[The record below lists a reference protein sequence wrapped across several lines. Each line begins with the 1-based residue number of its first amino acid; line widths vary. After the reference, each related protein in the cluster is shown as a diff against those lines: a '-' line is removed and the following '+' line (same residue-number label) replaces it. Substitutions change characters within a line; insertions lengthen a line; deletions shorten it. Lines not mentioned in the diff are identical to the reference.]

1 MGQKNSKNWKLSPLF
16 SSQILFFLLI
26 ASTLYETFEVITTEK
41 KQLVF
46 EVAIRDKEAQVDM
59 LQQNA
64 TIVHAYT
71 LQLDSPGWFYS
82 FVIDNN
88 IGWSPLHCI
97 TFLIIWSCGLLL
109 TFKLDSNNLFSND
122 LSLPITIAS
131 ISLILFFF
139 IERYTH
145 RSFRSTVQEIT
156 HSQFKLVHLKNTWM
170 IWVGIGLIWL
180 SKMMRRGY
188 QLQNEQDLTI

>member
-1 MGQKNSKNWKLSPLF
+1 MGQEKNKNWKLSPFF
-16 SSQILFFLLI
+16 SSQILFFILI
-26 ASTLYETFEVITTEK
+26 VATLYETFEVITTEK

-46 EVAIRDKEAQVDM
+46 EVSIRGKEAQVDL

-64 TIVHAYT
+64 NIVHAYT

-88 IGWSPLHCI
+88 IGWSPLNCI

-109 TFKLDSNNLFSND
+109 TFRLNSNNLFTND

-139 IERYTH
+139 IQRYTH
-145 RSFRSTVQEIT
+145 LSFRSTVLEIT
-156 HSQFKLVHLKNTWM
+156 DNQFKLVRLKNTWM

-180 SKMMRRGY
+180 SRMMRRGY

>member
-1 MGQKNSKNWKLSPLF
+1 MGQEKNKNWKLSPFF
-16 SSQILFFLLI
+16 SSQILFFILI
-26 ASTLYETFEVITTEK
+26 VATLYETFEVITTEK

-46 EVAIRDKEAQVDM
+46 EVSIRGKEAQVDL

-64 TIVHAYT
+64 NIVHAYT

-109 TFKLDSNNLFSND
+109 TFRLNSNNLFTND

-139 IERYTH
+139 IQRYTH
-145 RSFRSTVQEIT
+145 LSFRSTVLEIT
-156 HSQFKLVHLKNTWM
+156 DNQFKLVRLKNTWM

-180 SKMMRRGY
+180 SRMMRRGY